1 MSSGSDTVRRG
12 RLTAQSD
19 SQLDFRN
26 YLKLIHLND
35 YDVIVIGGGHAGCEA
50 ASAAARMGARTA
62 LVTMTPDALGRMS
75 CNPAIGG
82 MAKGQLVREIDAL
95 GGEIGFI
102 ADQAAVQF
110 RVLGRSKGPAMWSPR
125 AQCDRELYEK
135 LLTARIRQ
143 IAGLEVI
150 KGEVTALIL
159 EKDNAVKGVKL
170 REGSE
175 ISAKAVI
182 LSAGTFLEGKIFT
195 GRKAVEAGRFGE
207 DASKGLSK
215 QMSALGFEVMR
226 LKTGTP
232 PRIVKDTIDLDRLT
246 VQEGDE
252 EIFYFSARTE
262 PRVNFKHMPCYH
274 AYTNEETHRIIEKH
288 FFEAPLF
295 DGTINAIG
303 PRYCPS
309 IETKVANFPERNRH
323 LLFVEP
329 EGWNDPLVYLNG
341 FSTSIP
347 EDVQI
352 EALKTIEGFEHAEIA
367 RFGYAIEYDAFPP
380 SQVHYTLE
388 TRRVSGL
395 YFTGQILGTSG
406 YEEAAALGIMAG
418 INAVLK
424 INDEKPFIPDRSQA
438 YIGVMIDDL
447 IIRGAPEPYRM
458 FTSRAEYRLSLRA
471 DNADER
477 LIEYGYKFGLVDKD
491 IYNGVKDTLNSIDE
505 LRNLLK
511 TSRITIDD
519 TNYSAEELL
528 RRPEF
533 SIMDVLGKLELE
545 PDTYSGEVLRR
556 TQLGVKYEGYINRQ
570 LNDISR
576 FRKMESKS
584 IAKNLDYDAITS
596 ISYEGR
602 QALKRVRPNSLG
614 SASRIYGVTPADIAV
629 LSIALRKNKVSRG
642 T

>member
-1 MSSGSDTVRRG
+1 M
-12 RLTAQSD
+12 
-19 SQLDFRN
+19 
-26 YLKLIHLND
+26 ND
-35 YDVIVIGGGHAGCEA
+35 YDVIVVGGGHAGCEA

-62 LVTMTPDALGRMS
+62 LITMTPDAMGRMS
-75 CNPAIGG
+75 CNPAMGG

-95 GGEIGFI
+95 GGEIGHI
-102 ADQAAVQF
+102 SDQAAVQF

-135 LLTARIRQ
+135 LMTARMNQ
-143 IAGLEVI
+143 IPGLDI
-150 KGEVTALIL
+150 LQGEVTSLIL
-159 EKDNAVKGVKL
+159 QKDNEIKGVKL
-170 REGSE
+170 KDGSE
-175 ISAKAVI
+175 ISARSVI
-182 LSAGTFLEGKIFT
+182 LSAGTFLDGKIFT
-195 GRKAVEAGRFGE
+195 GNKAVDAGRFGE
-207 DASKGLSK
+207 KPSRGLSR
-215 QMSALGFEVMR
+215 QMTALGFTVMR

-232 PRIVKDTIDLDRLT
+232 PRIYKDTIALDKLT
-246 VQEGDE
+246 LQEGDE
-252 EIFYFSARTE
+252 EISYFSARTK
-262 PRVNFKHMPCYH
+262 PRKNFQQLPCYH
-274 AYTNEETHRIIEKH
+274 AYTNEDTHKIVEKH

-309 IETKVANFPERNRH
+309 IETKVANFPDRSRH

-329 EGWNDPLVYLNG
+329 EGWDDPLVYLNG

-347 EDVQI
+347 EQVQI
-352 EALKTIEGFEHAEIA
+352 EALQTIEGFGQAEIA

-380 SQVHYTLE
+380 NQVDYTLE

-406 YEEAAALGIMAG
+406 YEEAAALGMMAG

-424 INDEKPFIPDRSQA
+424 INDENPFILDRSQA

-458 FTSRAEYRLSLRA
+458 FTSRAEYRLILRA

-477 LIEYGYKFGLVDKD
+477 LLEFGKKFGLIDGDAYKA
-491 IYNGVKDTLNSIDE
+491 VKSTLNSIAE
-505 LRNLLK
+505 LGNLLK
-511 TSRITIDD
+511 LRRISLDG
-519 TNYSAEELL
+519 NSFSAEELL

-533 SIMDVLGKLELE
+533 SIMEVLKMTGIDSAE
-545 PDTYSGEVLRR
+545 YSSEVLRR
-556 TQLGVKYEGYINRQ
+556 VQLGVKYEGYINRQ
-570 LNDISR
+570 LKDVKR

-584 IAKNLDYDAITS
+584 ISTEIDYDRITS

-602 QALKRVRPNSLG
+602 QALKQVRPNSIG
-614 SASRIYGVTPADIAV
+614 AATRIFGVTPADIAV
-629 LSIALRKNKVSRG
+629 LSVALRKNMVPHG